1 MPPAGSST
9 PPRPAPWDDVDPTDQ
24 LFVVIT
30 GANRKKKPRT
40 RADPRE
46 NSGIGLGTGERLI
59 DEFLSTRPATAHLIL
74 IPTTRSDAKS
84 RQTIRALRAH
94 AITAAKA
101 LRRPHAPGNDNDDN
115 GGDGGYRWEDHAAR
129 VHVLSLQL
137 DLCDV
142 RAVYELADR
151 VCTGTLS
158 NPEGVE
164 GPDAE
169 LRDVVV
175 PRLDAVVCNAAYGG
189 WSGLSYLN
197 FFWTL
202 LVDGF
207 IQTVTWPKCKVAYP
221 TRILNQQPAYR
232 YPAKPRLGEVF
243 CACVFGHYL
252 LAHQL
257 LPLLSRP
264 NSAPSTITQPPP
276 GRIIWSSSVEAVRSV
291 FDPSDIQCLRP
302 SSAPYESAKRLTD
315 ILSLTHT
322 LPSVR
327 PISSSYLREDGT
339 KEDARQPPKMYLTH
353 PGVVASSIF
362 PLPGFLF
369 WAYHLALTLARLLGS
384 PWHTVDA
391 YHGSRSAA
399 WVILQEQATLDELD
413 GERVK
418 WGSAANRANE
428 SFVKKTE
435 VDGWGWTGRV
445 EGESESEDHDKDGVV
460 EHVLRKSVGRR
471 RDVADVTKEEL
482 EDFEELGRECWEHM
496 EELREEW
503 EEILGL

>member
-1 MPPAGSST
+1 MAPATSST
-9 PPRPAPWDDVDPTDQ
+9 PPRPAPWDDVDPIDQ
-24 LFVVIT
+24 LFVIIT
-30 GANRKKKPRT
+30 GA
-40 RADPRE
+40 
-46 NSGIGLGTGERLI
+46 NSGIGLGIGERLI
-59 DEFLSTRPATAHLIL
+59 DEFLSTRPLTAHLIL
-74 IPTTRSDAKS
+74 LPTTRSEAKS

-94 AITAAKA
+94 AITAAKTSTT
-101 LRRPHAPGNDNDDN
+101 LRSRAAADDDDEN
-115 GGDGGYRWEDHAAR
+115 GYRWEDHAAR

-189 WSGLSYLN
+189 WSGLRYLY
-197 FFWTL
+197 FLWTL
-202 LVDGF
+202 LCDGF
-207 IQTVTWPKCKVAYP
+207 VQSVTWPKVKVAYP

-232 YPAKPRLGEVF
+232 YPPKPRFGEVF

-264 NSAPSTITQPPP
+264 NSSSSTTPQPPP
-276 GRIIWSSSVEAVRSV
+276 GRIIWSSSIEAVRNK

-302 SSAPYESAKRLTD
+302 NSAPYESSKRLTD

-327 PISSSYLREDGT
+327 SISSSYLREDGT

-353 PGVVASSIF
+353 PGVVASAIF

-369 WAYHLALTLARLLGS
+369 WAYHLALVIARLLGS
-384 PWHTVDA
+384 PWHTVDPYRGA
-391 YHGSRSAA
+391 RSAA
-399 WVILQEQATLDELD
+399 WITLQDQATLDELD

-418 WGSAANRANE
+418 WGSAANPANE

-435 VDGWGWTGRV
+435 VEGWGWSGRV
-445 EGESESEDHDKDGVV
+445 EGVNEGEEEKDGVV
-460 EHVLRKSVGRR
+460 EHVLRKSVGRQ

-482 EDFEELGRECWEHM
+482 EDFEELGRECWEQM